1 MAVKL
6 NLTIE
11 QGETFQRTF
20 NIKDSNNDALDMSG
34 YLARMQVRA
43 KYTSESPLIDVDSA
57 SKGGITIHP
66 SSVVGRIDILVSDTV
81 TAALPAPQVG
91 VWDLEVVDGSDVVSK
106 LLKGLVKI
114 NPEATK

>member
-1 MAVKL
+1 MAAKY
-6 NLTIE
+6 NLLIE
-11 QGETFQRTF
+11 QGETFRRTF
-20 NIKDSNNDALDMSG
+20 NIKDSNNDPLDMSG

-43 KYTSESPLIDVDSA
+43 RYTSETPLIDIDSD

-66 SSVVGRIDILVSDTV
+66 GSVVGRIDISVSDAV
-81 TAALPAPQVG
+81 TAALSAPQIG
-91 VWDLEVVDGSDVVSK
+91 VWDLEVVDGDGVVSK